1 MLTRWTEAMRSA
13 FGYVIQAVDEELSGV
28 ESLTMYRAGG
38 GTIRTQD
45 WYTLRRAAVGSI
57 EAADYIGA
65 MRGDAIV
72 PDMARATVDQNFSMK
87 YKTTGEFFTVD
98 PITGKRELEVIS
110 VMSNEVQPLSEEMAA
125 LSKSALSYGVDTTA
139 ENVEIGRVMF
149 YRRQV

>member
-98 PITGKRELEVIS
+98 PITGKRELEIIS